1 MQTAAGGAPG
11 GGWLGGAWGVLLG
24 RRRNRPR
31 PAVSGMIEV
40 LILTGIAVVGIGA
53 LAVWM
58 GALDE
63 AGWRSDSRY
72 MHCTVNIVMF
82 EDVGSGLNFFSV
94 RLTNTGEQTM
104 HGVYVVT
111 GSTVQY
117 NNTGT
122 VPPGTG
128 SYFAFSSTHMRP
140 ESVEAVAT
148 YEDGSTS
155 LCDKRW
161 NTGVSG

>member
-1 MQTAAGGAPG
+1 MAAGGASGAAG
-11 GGWLGGAWGVLLG
+11 GRNGDGGSGG
-24 RRRNRPR
+24 RGRAGHRQ
-31 PAVSGMIEV
+31 AVPGMIEV
-40 LILTGIAVVGIGA
+40 LILTSIAVVGIGV

-63 AGWRSDSRY
+63 AGWRADSYR
-72 MHCTVNIVMF
+72 MHCTLNIVMF

-117 NNTGT
+117 NSTGIQ
-122 VPPGTG
+122 PPGTG

-140 ESVEAVAT
+140 ETVDAVAT

-155 LCDKRW
+155 LCVKRW